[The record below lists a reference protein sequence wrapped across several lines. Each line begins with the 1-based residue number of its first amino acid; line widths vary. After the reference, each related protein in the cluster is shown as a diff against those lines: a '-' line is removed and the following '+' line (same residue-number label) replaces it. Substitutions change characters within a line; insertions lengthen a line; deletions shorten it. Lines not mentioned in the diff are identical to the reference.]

1 MARAGPRPP
10 GTRGTRD
17 AFRQLAF
24 KILAI
29 EGQIVDRD
37 EVEGQFFR
45 SKVSERWGELAVDGI
60 APVAADE
67 NDDLDLY
74 HCRRTLVMI

>member
-1 MARAGPRPP
+1 M
-10 GTRGTRD
+10 
-17 AFRQLAF
+17 
-24 KILAI
+24 
-29 EGQIVDRD
+29 
-37 EVEGQFFR
+37 EGQFFR

-67 NDDLDLY
+67 NGDLDLY